1 MRLVKDLSYEKFEK
15 IEQGLRCFAVEF
27 ILQVLF
33 RLRRKRFKEDR
44 DFSGFL
50 IKF

>member
-15 IEQGLRCFAVEF
+15 IEQELRCFAVEF